1 MRAISR
7 PNAPKWGTFFE
18 ESGVKG
24 VAEWGTPNLI
34 FEIIFPQVHHP
45 ELLNSER
52 SFRYRDGDRDW
63 NRETAEEGR
72 VVRIISAVVIVT
84 VVIAAVPVAAVV
96 ASVSVVPT
104 PAVVSSG
111 VIPVIIPS
119 RMDGGA
125 SVDGRVTPMD
135 CTRIS

>member
-1 MRAISR
+1 
-7 PNAPKWGTFFE
+7 
-18 ESGVKG
+18 
-24 VAEWGTPNLI
+24 LI

-96 ASVSVVPT
+96 ASVSVVPVTSVGVVPT

-125 SVDGRVTPMD
+125 SVDGRVTAMD